1 MSGGD
6 YFSRNGEELP
16 FLARDIFISWLGKR
30 REEGD
35 GREIVGYEYVLQ
47 VFKSA
52 SSRSREENSLCMQ
65 SRDGEEHPDA
75 AEVWFLTKE
84 GAFYRLNTIKITDG
98 GVQWSK
104 SRCRKRGGKKKKKR
118 KSVVWKAEWQFSK
131 DKGTREVPREQWNRF
146 YFPMIS
152 ATLFGFLRPF
162 WSTRPFPGHVSTRS
176 VEHFRGEVFF
186 FFNQISSKFLLHF
199 SRNNGRVG
207 KIGNDYS
214 SCMKSRTMT
223 RFELEKR
230 FNFEESFGFCCF
242 TIYWES
248 D

>member
-104 SRCRKRGGKKKKKR
+104 SRCRKRGGKKKKK
-118 KSVVWKAEWQFSK
+118 KGKALYGKQSGSFQRTKEREKFRENN
-131 DKGTREVPREQWNRF
+131 GTDFISPWYPPPCLAFYARFDRPVRFLVTFPPDQWNIF
-146 YFPMIS
+146 AGKCSF
-152 ATLFGFLRPF
+152 FLTKFRRN
-162 WSTRPFPGHVSTRS
+162 SSSIFPGIM
-176 VEHFRGEVFF
+176 VEKNRKRLFSLYE
-186 FFNQISSKFLLHF
+186 ISY
-199 SRNNGRVG
+199 
-207 KIGNDYS
+207 DD
-214 SCMKSRTMT
+214 

-248 D
+248 R